1 MMRIGILGGTFDPV
15 HFGHLD
21 AALAAQ
27 QALGL
32 DEVRLMPS
40 GEAPHKR
47 PRYQA
52 AGDHRLAMTALAVE
66 GYGTLGASDFELRAS
81 GPSYTSVTLRRLADE
96 QGCDP
101 SRLFFILGSDAF
113 AEIGQWYD
121 YPALL
126 ERGHFVVVSRPE
138 ATAMP
143 VRDRM
148 PALADRMHAGS
159 RSADGTPAIWL
170 VDADTRDVSSSDI
183 RRRIA
188 RREPLE
194 HLLPPAVSDYIVRHH
209 LYGAGDTNP
218 LPA

>member
-1 MMRIGILGGTFDPV
+1 MTRLGILGGTFDPV

-40 GEAPHKR
+40 REPPHKK
-47 PRYQA
+47 PRDQA
-52 AGDHRLAMTALAVE
+52 AGVHRLAMTALAVE
-66 GYGTLGASDFELRAS
+66 GYGTLRASDFELRAP
-81 GPSYTSVTLRRLADE
+81 GPSYTSVTLRRLVDE

-113 AEIGQWYD
+113 AEIGQWHD

-126 ERGHFVVVSRPE
+126 ERGHFVVVSRSDAA
-138 ATAMP
+138 ATP
-143 VRDRM
+143 VRDQM
-148 PALADRMHAGS
+148 PALANRMHTGS
-159 RSADGTPAIWL
+159 RSAEGAPAIWL
-170 VDADTRDVSSSDI
+170 VDADTRDISSSDI

-188 RREPLE
+188 RREPLDP
-194 HLLPPAVSDYIVRHH
+194 LIPPAVSDYIVHHH

-218 LPA
+218 LSA